1 MSEETTRIGVGAAVV
16 ADGDGTTVVGDRL
29 STDDKSP
36 PRRTPRWTWQGVLA
50 FATAFTGASAVLL
63 HLVGS
68 AVHLAYLSQWGID
81 TGLFPKSGEWL
92 VIMGYYGIWNALATA
107 TLAMLKYW
115 YVVILSGIGLAFYLW
130 LLFSP
135 WNPFDSLGKW
145 SAQMPGLPKWARK
158 SLRVAV
164 GGVLIGMLSLPI
176 IFLLFMFIGIPAEIG
191 RGIGEGIAQRE
202 AKDFEKGC
210 EASKRKC
217 IRLLRDGSPVG
228 EGYLLES
235 SQTHIAF
242 LDVSMQRVRVVLREN
257 LELQP
262 MRLPIEK

>member
-1 MSEETTRIGVGAAVV
+1 MSEETTRIEVGAAVV
-16 ADGDGTTVVGDRL
+16 AGGDDTTVVGDRL
-29 STDDKSP
+29 GAGDKAP
-36 PRRTPRWTWQGVLA
+36 PRRRPRWTWQGVLA
-50 FATAFTGASAVLL
+50 FATAFAGASAVLL
-63 HLVGS
+63 HLIGS
-68 AVHLAYLSQWGID
+68 AVHRAYFSHWGID
-81 TGLFPKSGEWL
+81 TGSFPKSGEWL

-107 TLAMLKYW
+107 TVAMLKYW

-135 WNPFDSLGKW
+135 WNPFDAVGKW
-145 SAQMPGLPKWARK
+145 SALTSTLPRWIRK
-158 SLRVAV
+158 SLGVAT
-164 GGVLIGMLSLPI
+164 GGALIGVLSLPI

-210 EASKRKC
+210 EASRRKC
-217 IRLLRDGSPVG
+217 IRLLRDGLPIG

-242 LDVSMQRVRVVLREN
+242 LDVSMQRVRLVHREN
-257 LELQP
+257 LELQA
-262 MRLPIEK
+262 MRLTIVK

>member
-1 MSEETTRIGVGAAVV
+1 MSGETTRMGAGAAAT
-16 ADGDGTTVVGDRL
+16 ADENGATMAGDGLGAGD
-29 STDDKSP
+29 TAP
-36 PRRTPRWTWQGVLA
+36 PRRTLRWSWQGTLA
-50 FATAFTGASAVLL
+50 FATAFAGASAVLL
-63 HLVGS
+63 HLIGS

-92 VIMGYYGIWNALATA
+92 VIMGYYGIRNALATA

-145 SAQMPGLPKWARK
+145 SALMPGLPKWARK

-164 GGVLIGMLSLPI
+164 GGVLIGMFSLPI
-176 IFLLFMFIGIPAEIG
+176 ISLLFMFIGVPAEIG

-242 LDVSMQRVRVVLREN
+242 LDVSMQRVRVMLREN

-262 MRLPIEK
+262 MRLPTVK

>member
-1 MSEETTRIGVGAAVV
+1 MSDETTRIGVGAAVV
-16 ADGDGTTVVGDRL
+16 AGGDDTTVVGNRPRAGDRA
-29 STDDKSP
+29 P
-36 PRRTPRWTWQGVLA
+36 PRRRPRWTWQGVLA
-50 FATAFTGASAVLL
+50 FATGFAGACAVLL

-107 TLAMLKYW
+107 TLTMLKYW

-135 WNPFDSLGKW
+135 WNPFDSLDKW
-145 SAQMPGLPKWARK
+145 SALMPGLPKWAHK
-158 SLRVAV
+158 SFRVAV
-164 GGVLIGMLSLPI
+164 GGALLGMLSLPI

-242 LDVSMQRVRVVLREN
+242 LDVSMQRVRVMLREN

-262 MRLPIEK
+262 MRLPTVK